1 MIYTLLNT
9 LIIIT
14 ILVLVILIFAKQ
26 EKKEKYDYALPME
39 PPQQINLN
47 EPNNFFLDSCC

>member
-14 ILVLVILIFAKQ
+14 IFILLIIILVKK
-26 EKKEKYDYALPME
+26 EEKEKYDYALPME
-39 PPQQINLN
+39 PPMQINLN
-47 EPNNFFLDSCC
+47 EPKNFFLDSCC

>member
-9 LIIIT
+9 LFNIA
-14 ILVLVILIFAKQ
+14 ILVLVIILVTK

-39 PPQQINLN
+39 PPEQINLN
-47 EPNNFFLDSCC
+47 EPKNFFLDACC

>member
-9 LIIIT
+9 LVIIA
-14 ILVLVILIFAKQ
+14 ILVLVIFIFIKQ

-39 PPQQINLN
+39 PPGQINLD
-47 EPNNFFLDSCC
+47 EPKNFLLDSCC

>member
-9 LIIIT
+9 VIIIT
-14 ILVLVILIFAKQ
+14 ILVLVIIILVKK

-39 PPQQINLN
+39 PPGQINLN
-47 EPNNFFLDSCC
+47 EPKNFFLDACC